1 MGLQSIPGNYDILG
15 SRRYLGVDEKV
26 GYYVRLPNAVE
37 LTLNVEAKDIRNDLS
52 LQQLRAQVC

>member
-52 LQQLRAQVC
+52 L